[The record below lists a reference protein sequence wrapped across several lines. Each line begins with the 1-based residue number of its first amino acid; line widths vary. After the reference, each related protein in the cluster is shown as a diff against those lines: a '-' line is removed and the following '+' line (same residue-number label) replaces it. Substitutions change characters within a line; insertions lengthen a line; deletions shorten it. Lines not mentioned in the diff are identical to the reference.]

1 MPFTVFLLILWSK
14 FRKIMTVV
22 IVIMLVLGYL
32 LIATSHLT
40 NVNKSAIAMF
50 IGTVGWVCYICYGT
64 DFVMSEHPREYI
76 DFLGGTASTSETVK
90 HFIYKNVFL
99 QYVGEAAAIV
109 LFILATMQIIDIL
122 NNNGCF
128 DFITE
133 WIRTRNSK
141 RLLWTISL
149 ATFIISA
156 NLDNLTTTTMML
168 VTMHGIVKNRYQRMM
183 IGAVI
188 VLAANAGGCMTVIG
202 DPACVALWGNGAI
215 TATNFSAYLILPAI
229 TAWVLP
235 TLLISRSLPER
246 LDVEWSTSPYR
257 GDDTNLNR
265 WQRLVMFLV
274 GIGGLWFIP
283 TFHNITKLSPFL
295 GALCVLSVL
304 WIVNEIF
311 NRKLMNA
318 EQMFQRRM
326 PRVLQYG
333 SIQLMLFVMGVMM
346 AMGVVREVGFFDDVA
361 TIINN
366 NIHNVWVVGI
376 ITGILSGVV
385 DTFTIAMT
393 NISIFPVVDEFTVA
407 RAVDTGYL
415 SNFVCNGAFWK
426 ITAFTTAV
434 GGCITCFASTS
445 GVALMKM
452 ERMSVIWYMRNCSLK
467 VMAGWIAGMAILAAE
482 VMMWN

>member
-1 MPFTVFLLILWSK
+1 MTAIIVCMLI
-14 FRKIMTVV
+14 
-22 IVIMLVLGYL
+22 LGYL

-50 IGTVGWVCYICYGT
+50 IGTAGWVCYICYGT
-64 DFVMSEHPREYI
+64 DFVMSEHPREYMEY
-76 DFLGGTASTSETVK
+76 LAGAPATSEAVK
-90 HFIYKNVFL
+90 LFIYKNVFL
-99 QYVGEAAAIV
+99 KYVGEAAAIV

-122 NNNGCF
+122 NSNGCF
-128 DFITE
+128 DFIAE

-156 NLDNLTTTTMML
+156 NLDNLTTTVMML
-168 VTMHGIVKNRYQRMM
+168 VTMHGIVKSRYQRMM
-183 IGAVI
+183 IGTVI

-215 TATNFSAYLILPAI
+215 TATHFSAYLALPAI
-229 TAWVLP
+229 VAWVLP
-235 TLLISRSLPER
+235 TLLIGRVLPER
-246 LDVEWSTSPYR
+246 LDVEWATAPYR

-265 WQRLVMFLV
+265 WQRIVMFLV

-304 WIVNEIF
+304 WIVNEVF

-318 EQMFQRRM
+318 GQMYQRRM

-333 SIQLMLFVMGVMM
+333 SIQLMLFVMGVML
-346 AMGVVREVGFFDDVA
+346 AMGAVSEVGFFDDVA
-361 TIINN
+361 RIIDK
-366 NIHNVWVVGI
+366 NIHSVWILGI
-376 ITGILSGVV
+376 VTGLMSGLI
-385 DTFTIAMT
+385 DTFAVAMT
-393 NISIFPVVDEFTVA
+393 NISLYPVMDAAQAGASPDAT
-407 RAVDTGYL
+407 YL
-415 SNFVCNGAFWK
+415 GNFVCNGAFWK

-452 ERMSVIWYMRNCSLK
+452 ERMSVGWYLRHCSLK
-467 VMAGWIAGMAILAAE
+467 IMAGWIAGLAVLAAE
-482 VMMWN
+482 LLLCD